1 MDIIP
6 TTLMYFRGGYMTR
19 RGHGCMALL
28 FVQRGLFLE
37 GLVFAIQRG
46 PEPSWEDAFE
56 ENGDGR
62 HAGTYYAYVG
72 FDDAVVT

>member
-1 MDIIP
+1 
-6 TTLMYFRGGYMTR
+6 
-19 RGHGCMALL
+19 
-28 FVQRGLFLE
+28 LE